1 MILSVVGSLV
11 SLGLGRITL
20 GLGQLEIA
28 SRPDVQNPKPQL
40 TVKIH
45 KTFRS
50 CYTPI

>member
-1 MILSVVGSLV
+1 MILSVVGSPA

-20 GLGQLEIA
+20 GLGQLKIA
-28 SRPDVQNPKPQL
+28 TWPDVQNSKPRL
-40 TVKIH
+40 TAKIH